1 MESHHRQI
9 KKHIIGDFLKLTGFW
24 KRLNR
29 KYYVLAGVVIFALL
43 ILSICVYILA
53 PRGAPVVIK
62 ETDEFFTDLKDG
74 DIICRLGDRL
84 WSEIF
89 SDLSVMDKRYSHMGI
104 IHINNGLVTVIN
116 AEGDT
121 GHGRDFV
128 SEVFLDDFLKVARTV
143 GIYRINNVDGGQISQ
158 AALGY
163 LGVPFD
169 WKFDMS
175 DGSKLYCTELLYVIL
190 KQIQSAIELDTA
202 YIKELGREIVPLEA
216 ISNSVYFSEV
226 YFKAMP

>member
-1 MESHHRQI
+1 MPRGTPVII
-9 KKHIIGDFLKLTGFW
+9 KK
-24 KRLNR
+24 
-29 KYYVLAGVVIFALL
+29 
-43 ILSICVYILA
+43 
-53 PRGAPVVIK
+53 
-62 ETDEFFTDLKDG
+62 TDVFFNDLKDG

-89 SDLSVMDKRYSHMGI
+89 SDLSVKDKRYSHMGI
-104 IHINNGLVTVIN
+104 IRINNGIITVIN

-128 SEVFLDDFLKVARTV
+128 SEVSLDDFLKVAKTV
-143 GIYRINNVDGGQISQ
+143 GIYRINNVDGSQISQ

-163 LGVPFD
+163 LGIPFD

-190 KQIQSAIELDTA
+190 KQIEPAIELGTA

-216 ISNSVYFSEV
+216 ISNSGYFSEV
-226 YFKAMP
+226 YFMTGTRE